1 MNGIDLGIF
10 PPDTQGPLPTT
21 QRNVMEFAT
30 NKQNDYYPVLCKI
43 WEGDA
48 ID

>member
-10 PPDTQGPLPTT
+10 PPDTQGPHPTT

-30 NKQNDYYPVLCKI
+30 NKQNDLLCKI